1 VNRAELTNAP
11 RLSHDERLLDLLRA
25 CGTEYVSGAELADA
39 LGVSRTTV
47 WNHVEALRGEGYV
60 IDACTHRGYRL
71 VSVPD
76 RMLPDEVQHRLRTR
90 WLGRTLW
97 CYRETDSTND
107 IALNRAIEGAP
118 EGAVVLAEAQRHGR
132 GRFHRKWLSP
142 PGANV
147 LASVILRP
155 EVHPSLVS
163 QLVITAAVAVAEAL
177 NSLHHLDAQIKWPND
192 VHVGGRK
199 IAGILAELSAEAEQ
213 TNHVVIGIGLNLN
226 MTRSEL
232 PKAVRATATSVQIE
246 LDRAVSRL
254 DVLAELLAQLEAWY
268 ERWRRDGF
276 APIKARWAALSSSV
290 GRRVEVISGAKKLT
304 GLVADL
310 DDDGALVL
318 RLDSGLI
325 RKAASG
331 DMTVVG

>member
-1 VNRAELTNAP
+1 MSEARP
-11 RLSHDERLLDLLRA
+11 PHDEPLLDLLRA
-25 CGTEYVSGAELADA
+25 GDAEYASGAELADA

-47 WNHVEALRGEGYV
+47 WNHVEALRNEGYV
-60 IDACTHRGYRL
+60 IDACTRRGYRL

-76 RMLPDEVQHRLRTR
+76 RMLPDEVQRRLRTR

-107 IALNRAIEGAP
+107 IAIDRAAEGAL
-118 EGAVVLAEAQRHGR
+118 EGAVVLAEAQRRGR
-132 GRFHRKWLSP
+132 GRFQRKWLSP

-177 NSLHHLDAQIKWPND
+177 RAQHDLDAQIKWPND

-213 TNHVVIGIGLNLN
+213 TNHVVIGIGLNVN

-232 PKAVRATATSVQIE
+232 PRAVRSTATSVQIE

-254 DVLAELLAQLEAWY
+254 DVLAELLAQIEKWY

-276 APIKARWAALSSSV
+276 APVKARWTELSSSV
-290 GRRVEVISGAKKLT
+290 GRRVEVVSGATKLT

-310 DDDGALVL
+310 DDDGALLL

>member
-1 VNRAELTNAP
+1 MKRAHISRP
-11 RLSHDERLLDLLRA
+11 VGQPHDEQLLDLLRA
-25 CGTEYVSGAELADA
+25 REDDFVSGAELADA

-47 WNHVEALRGEGYV
+47 WNHIQALRAEGYV
-60 IDACTHRGYRL
+60 VDACTHRGYRL

-76 RMLPDEVQHRLRTR
+76 RLLPNEVQRRLRTR
-90 WLGRTLW
+90 WIGRTLW

-107 IALNRAIEGAP
+107 IALDRAVEGAP
-118 EGAVVLAEAQRHGR
+118 EGAVVLAEAQRRGR
-132 GRFHRKWLSP
+132 GRFHRTWLSP
-142 PGANV
+142 PGANI

-155 EVHPSLVS
+155 EVHPNLVS
-163 QLVITAAVAVAEAL
+163 QLVITAAVAAAETLNAL
-177 NSLHHLDAQIKWPND
+177 YKLDAHIKWPND
-192 VHVGGRK
+192 VYIGGRK

-213 TNHVVIGIGLNLN
+213 TKHVVIGIGLNVN
-226 MTRSEL
+226 MTRAQL
-232 PKAVRATATSVQIE
+232 PRAVRSTATSVHIE
-246 LDRAVSRL
+246 IGRTVSRL
-254 DVLAELLAQLEAWY
+254 DVLAEFLARIETGY

-276 APIKARWAALSSSV
+276 APAKARWVALSSSV
-290 GRRVEVISGAKKLT
+290 GRRVEIVSGTTKLT

-310 DDDGALVL
+310 DDDGALIL